1 MDLEED
7 DRMMVASSTNSRDE
21 SLLFSD
27 KENIYKIKTY
37 KFPTS
42 RRDSRGERL
51 AEIIDLDED
60 EVIQAVLNV
69 KSDELSGDGY
79 CLMATKGGYV
89 IKNAMEEFSSA
100 HISGIHSMNAESGD
114 SISSVG
120 MSHGQGELVMATRE
134 GQVIRFPEEEVRTT
148 QRPAKGVRGMGL
160 SPGDQVIGLESV
172 SPKNLERDPLLLFV
186 TEEGKGKKVPLAEF
200 NVQQRAG
207 KGNLGI
213 KLAEDDGL
221 KEVKLLERGEEIFLS
236 SERGKAIRLSIDD
249 ISEFQRY
256 AQGVK
261 LMELNEFDRI
271 STATVI

>member
-1 MDLEED
+1 
-7 DRMMVASSTNSRDE
+7 
-21 SLLFSD
+21 
-27 KENIYKIKTY
+27 
-37 KFPTS
+37 
-42 RRDSRGERL
+42 
-51 AEIIDLDED
+51 
-60 EVIQAVLNV
+60 
-69 KSDELSGDGY
+69 
-79 CLMATKGGYV
+79 
-89 IKNAMEEFSSA
+89 
-100 HISGIHSMNAESGD
+100 
-114 SISSVG
+114 
-120 MSHGQGELVMATRE
+120 
-134 GQVIRFPEEEVRTT
+134 
-148 QRPAKGVRGMGL
+148 MGL